1 MSDEESS
8 DEDYDFHATGNDLQG
23 EDVEARFPIHDCCE
37 FEDVE
42 ALKVRSCI
50 AGADPEYC
58 NHHGELVCLS
68 SVNPYP
74 SRRFSLCSFNKK
86 IKGFAIHSNR

>member
-8 DEDYDFHATGNDLQG
+8 DEEYDFHATGNDLHG
-23 EDVEARFPIHDCCE
+23 EDVEAQYPIHDCCE

-50 AGADPEYC
+50 DVACGRM
-58 NHHGELVCLS
+58 LLSTMVRS
-68 SVNPYP
+68 SVCQ
-74 SRRFSLCSFNKK
+74 S
-86 IKGFAIHSNR
+86 